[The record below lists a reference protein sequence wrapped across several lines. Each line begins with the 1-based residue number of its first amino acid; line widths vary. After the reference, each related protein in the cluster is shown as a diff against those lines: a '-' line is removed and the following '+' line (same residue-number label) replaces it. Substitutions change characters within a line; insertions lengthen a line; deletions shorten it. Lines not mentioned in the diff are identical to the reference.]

1 MESNLYHISH
11 RYTGWKVVMYNVSQV
26 LRENYF
32 EYRIIYTIIYQ
43 LTEEKFKAFWPCKHS
58 ICLLHIISEEKK
70 ERKKKNPRDICQWKK
85 GKKSTYRERHKT
97 KVIAD
102 LTRRIKGKSNLEWK
116 DQRG

>member
-1 MESNLYHISH
+1 
-11 RYTGWKVVMYNVSQV
+11 MYNVSQV

-70 ERKKKNPRDICQWKK
+70 ERKKKTLGIYASEKR
-85 GKKSTYRERHKT
+85 GKKAHT
-97 KVIAD
+97 
-102 LTRRIKGKSNLEWK
+102 GKDIRLK
-116 DQRG
+116 